1 MSTVRDIMKKAICI
15 AITAALVVAFS
26 FALVACNDNGGPTT
40 ADITDNDIIQLR
52 AVLSVSS
59 GYSSYGRDITKT
71 SGTGDNQVTE
81 HTVVSVYTNGSRQNT
96 VDIETEVSANGTV
109 TTTYIHAGMN
119 SAEELVYASA
129 VYEDGVLVSTPV
141 YNHGSEGTKNIGI
154 VIGESGALE
163 ALNNLLNI
171 IGETSYFTISG
182 TVTSYDNGSTVYT
195 INYNDETNS
204 GTATV
209 TVSGGVITQ
218 IVFAAN
224 GETFTT
230 GYTYDLGR
238 KGTLSESEWN
248 ELHPAE

>member
-1 MSTVRDIMKKAICI
+1 MSIVRDIMKKAICI

-26 FALVACNDNGGPTT
+26 FALVACNDSSGPTT

-59 GYSSYGRDITKT
+59 SYSSYGSVITKV
-71 SGTGDNQVTE
+71 SGTGEDQVTE
-81 HTVVSVYTNGSRQNT
+81 HTTVSVYTNGSRQNT
-96 VDIETEVSANGTV
+96 VDVTSEVTANGTV

-119 SAEELVYASA
+119 SAEELVYAKA
-129 VYEDGVLVSTPV
+129 VYQDNTLASAPV
-141 YNHGSEGTKNIGI
+141 YNSGSEGTKNISV

-163 ALNNLLNI
+163 ARNNLLNI
-171 IGETSYFTISG
+171 IGETSYFTTSG

-195 INYNDETNS
+195 INYSDETNS

-224 GETFTT
+224 DETFTT